1 MKQKKI
7 IIRIIFTLTIMVS
20 IMSTIPVNSIAKTKS
35 NSTLYKNPVFT
46 KKLYQQTKN
55 IGFGSDGSILAKDK
69 KTVKQI
75 YKLLATMK
83 LQIQKHPSDEPKMGF
98 TSLVIHTK
106 NGKMKTFLF
115 SGDELSIGTKVYT
128 ITQNNP
134 LEKLHE
140 IYGHI
145 AS

>member
-1 MKQKKI
+1 
-7 IIRIIFTLTIMVS
+7 MVS

-35 NSTLYKNPVFT
+35 NNTLYKNPVFT

-83 LQIQKHPSDEPKMGF
+83 I
-98 TSLVIHTK
+98 TK
-106 NGKMKTFLF
+106 
-115 SGDELSIGTKVYT
+115 
-128 ITQNNP
+128 NNP

-140 IYGHI
+140 LYGHI